1 MATGLVGLG
10 WQGTCGEGPYK
21 LLQGKEL
28 EAAAASEALATFRSW
43 AGLATLPRHVS
54 GDLRPA
60 WNAAW
65 GIDPEKE

>member
-1 MATGLVGLG
+1 M
-10 WQGTCGEGPYK
+10 GTGPYN

-28 EAAAASEALATFRSW
+28 EAAAASEACHGRRSE

-54 GDLRPA
+54 GDLRAA
-60 WNAAW
+60 WDAAW